1 MSSLTIL
8 EQTCSLIMFL
18 CGIGAVL
25 LLWAALA
32 IERQRQDLAR
42 LRRERVQ
49 AAYRAHGL
57 RQCLTAAGLVL
68 PVAAFQ
74 RVVVI

>member
-1 MSSLTIL
+1 MIL
-8 EQTCSLIMFL
+8 SALGC
-18 CGIGAVL
+18 VL
-25 LLWAALA
+25 MLYAGLAL
-32 IERQRQDLAR
+32 ERQWQDLAR

-57 RQCLTAAGLVL
+57 RQCLTAAGFVL